1 MEPIAYLD
9 RVKIQCE
16 ILLPLYRRLRAEIGE
31 ARAAE
36 LLRAAVDEYA
46 RGVGAAAAAATP
58 GHPLDTLRS
67 LMPMFT
73 AGEALEVEPLA
84 NDDETLAMN
93 VRRCKYAEYFQAL
106 GETEFGA
113 MITCEMDPPMTA
125 GIGDALELQRSQTL
139 LKGGTHCDFRWRTK
153 DGDAGK

>member
-1 MEPIAYLD
+1 MEPIAYFD
-9 RVKIQCE
+9 RVRIQCE
-16 ILLPLYRRLRAEIGE
+16 ILLPLYRRLRTEIGA

-58 GHPLDTLRS
+58 GPPLDALRS

-73 AGEALEVEPLA
+73 AGDALGVEPLA
-84 NDDETLAMN
+84 NDGEALAMN

-106 GETEFGA
+106 GEPEFGA
-113 MITCEMDPPMTA
+113 MLTCEMDPPMTA
-125 GIGDALELQRSQTL
+125 GIGDGLELERSQTL
-139 LKGGTHCDFRWRTK
+139 LKGGTHCDFRWRMR
-153 DGDAGK
+153 G